1 MEGKLIFSPVN
12 TVDPANTAGY
22 ERMLEEIASG
32 TALGEAAIRHNK
44 RIIME
49 AMKRLG
55 ITQAV
60 VTYDGEGDSGGIED
74 VQIEGGEGAADE
86 TLVLVRVI
94 SRYRFSDDHSM
105 TRITEIFE
113 GSESNFEDVISEF
126 ADDLID
132 HAGHGGY
139 ENNEGGYGEV
149 TIVAPDD
156 DDPEGLITVDH
167 NDRII
172 TTQNTVS
179 TF

>member
-32 TALGEAAIRHNK
+32 TKLGDAAVRHNK
-44 RIIME
+44 RVVME

-55 ITQAV
+55 VTKVV
-60 VTYDGEGDSGGIED
+60 VTYCGGGDSGGIED

-86 TLVLVRVI
+86 TLRLVRVV
-94 SRYRFSDDHSM
+94 HSYYLDE
-105 TRITEIFE
+105 TQIFDGLE
-113 GSESNFEDVISEF
+113 RDFKDAISEF
-126 ADDLID
+126 AEDLID
-132 HAGHGGY
+132 HAGHGY
-139 ENNEGGYGEV
+139 EEDEGGYGEV

-156 DDPEGLITVDH
+156 DNPEGLITVDH

-172 TTQNTVS
+172 TTKNTVS

>member
-1 MEGKLIFSPVN
+1 MEEKLIFSPIE
-12 TVDPANTAGY
+12 TVDPADTAGY
-22 ERMLEEIASG
+22 ERILEEIASG
-32 TALGEAAIRHNK
+32 TAPGEAAIRHNK
-44 RIIME
+44 RVIME

-74 VQIEGGEGAADE
+74 VQIEGGEDAADE
-86 TLVLVRVI
+86 TLRLVRVVG
-94 SRYRFSDDHSM
+94 SYRFDNDCGAEY
-105 TRITEIFE
+105 ITQLFE
-113 GSESNFEDVISEF
+113 GLESDFEDAISGF

-156 DDPEGLITVDH
+156 DNPEGLITVDH

-172 TTQNTVS
+172 TTENTTS